1 MGAIISGLG
10 ISLPD
15 NILTN
20 ADLER
25 MVETSDEWIVTRT
38 GIRERRILP
47 KDSLLKASDLGAA
60 AAQQALDRAGVRPD
74 QVGAILVG
82 GIVPDMQFPST
93 ACIIQEK
100 IGAKNAFAFDI
111 TAACAGFVYGANMA
125 SLLVDAGQC
134 EHVLVIGAETLSRV
148 TDWTDRNTCVLFGD
162 GAAAAVFSRGP
173 QDRGV
178 LRSLLRSDGGAAD
191 ILRLESLTA
200 AAAGASPSTGPFIRM
215 DGKQVF
221 KLAVSEVSRV
231 VSDAL
236 AAEGLAPSDLDF
248 FVAHQA
254 NVRILSAIGDKLGLP
269 EEKVFI
275 NVHRYGNTS
284 AASVPLALYEAEA
297 EGRLKPGMLVALA
310 AVGGGMAWGVN
321 IVRW

>member
-15 NILTN
+15 TILTN

-25 MVETSDEWIVTRT
+25 MVDTTDEWIVTRT

-47 KDSLLKASDLGAA
+47 KDSPLKASDLGAA
-60 AAQQALDRAGVRPD
+60 AARQALEKAGVSPE

-93 ACIIQEK
+93 ACIIQNK
-100 IGAKNAFAFDI
+100 IGAVNAFAFDL

-125 SLLVDAGQC
+125 ALLIDAGQC
-134 EHVLVIGAETLSRV
+134 DHVLVIGAETLSRV
-148 TDWTDRNTCVLFGD
+148 TDWSDRNTCVLFGD

-173 QDRGV
+173 AERGV
-178 LRSLLRSDGGAAD
+178 IRSLLRSDGGAAG
-191 ILRLESLTA
+191 ILQLEGLSA
-200 AAAGASPSTGPFIRM
+200 ATGPTGPFIRM

-231 VSDAL
+231 VADAL
-236 AAEGLAPSDLDF
+236 SAEGLTPADLDL

-254 NVRILSAIGDKLGLP
+254 NVRILSAIGEKLGLS
-269 EEKVFI
+269 EDKVFI

-321 IVRW
+321 LLRW

>member
-1 MGAIISGLG
+1 MGAIIRGLG

-15 NILTN
+15 DILTN

-25 MVETSDEWIVTRT
+25 MVDTSDEWIVTRT

-47 KDSLLKASDLGAA
+47 KDSPLKASDLGAA
-60 AAQQALDRAGVRPD
+60 AARQALERAGVKAED
-74 QVGAILVG
+74 VGAVLVG
-82 GIVPDMQFPST
+82 GIVPDMQFPAT

-100 IGAKNAFAFDI
+100 IGARHAFAFDI
-111 TAACAGFVYGANMA
+111 TAACSGFVYGVNMA
-125 SLLVDAGQC
+125 SLLIDSGQC
-134 EHVLVIGAETLSRV
+134 DHVLVIGAETLSRV

-162 GAAAAVFSRGP
+162 AGAAAVLSRGP
-173 QDRGV
+173 EGRGV
-178 LRSLLRSDGGAAD
+178 IRSLLRSDGGAAG
-191 ILRLESLTA
+191 ILSLDSIA
-200 AAAGASPSTGPFIRM
+200 AAALDPSSAKPCIRM

-231 VSDAL
+231 VVDAL
-236 AAEGLAPSDLDF
+236 AFEGLRPSDLDL

-254 NVRILSAIGDKLGLP
+254 NVRILSAIGEKLGLP
-269 EEKVFI
+269 EDKVFV
-275 NVHRYGNTS
+275 NVHKYGNTS

-321 IVRW
+321 LVRW

>member
-47 KDSLLKASDLGAA
+47 KDSPLKASDLGAA
-60 AAQQALDRAGVRPD
+60 AARQALERAGVRPD

>member
-47 KDSLLKASDLGAA
+47 KDSPLKASDLGAA
-60 AAQQALDRAGVRPD
+60 AARQALERAGISAD
-74 QVGAILVG
+74 QAGAILVG

-125 SLLVDAGQC
+125 SLLIDAGQC

-162 GAAAAVFSRGP
+162 AGAAAVFSRGP
-173 QDRGV
+173 GDRGV
-178 LRSLLRSDGGAAD
+178 LRSLLRSDGGAAG
-191 ILRLESLTA
+191 ILNLDSIA
-200 AAAGASPSTGPFIRM
+200 AAATGTATAPSPCIRM

-231 VSDAL
+231 VVDAL
-236 AAEGLAPSDLDF
+236 AAEGLAPADLDL

-254 NVRILSAIGDKLGLP
+254 NVRILSAIGEKLGLG
-269 EEKVFI
+269 EDKVFM
-275 NVHRYGNTS
+275 NVQKYGNTS

-321 IVRW
+321 ILRW

>member
-15 NILTN
+15 NVLTN

-25 MVETSDEWIVTRT
+25 MVDTSDEWILTRT

-47 KDSLLKASDLGAA
+47 KDSPLLASDLGAA
-60 AAQQALDRAGVRPD
+60 AALQALQRAGVRAD

-111 TAACAGFVYGANMA
+111 TAACAGFVYGVNMA
-125 SLLVDAGQC
+125 SLLIDSGQC
-134 EHVLVIGAETLSRV
+134 DHVLVIGAETLSRAV
-148 TDWTDRNTCVLFGD
+148 DWTDRNTCILFGD
-162 GAAAAVFSRGP
+162 AGAAAVLSRGP
-173 QDRGV
+173 KDRGV
-178 LRSLLRSDGGAAD
+178 IRSLLRSDGGAAD
-191 ILRLESLTA
+191 ILKLGNLAHGTA
-200 AAAGASPSTGPFIRM
+200 CINM
-215 DGKQVF
+215 DGKHVF

-231 VSDAL
+231 VVDTLAL
-236 AAEGLAPSDLDF
+236 EGLTAANLDL

-254 NVRILSAIGDKLGLP
+254 NVRILNAIGEKLGLP
-269 EEKVFI
+269 EEKVMV
-275 NVHRYGNTS
+275 NVQRYGNTS
-284 AASVPLALYEAEA
+284 SASVPLALFEAEA
-297 EGRLKPGMLVALA
+297 EGRLKPGMLVGLA
-310 AVGGGMAWGVN
+310 AVGGGMAWGCN
-321 IVRW
+321 LVRW

>member
-1 MGAIISGLG
+1 MGAIITGLG
-10 ISLPD
+10 VSLPE
-15 NILTN
+15 NVLTN
-20 ADLER
+20 ADLEKL
-25 MVETSDEWIVTRT
+25 VDTSDEWIVTRT
-38 GIRERRILP
+38 GIRERRVLP
-47 KDSLLKASDLGAA
+47 KDSPLKASDLGAA
-60 AAQQALDRAGVRPD
+60 AARQALERAGVSPE

-82 GIVPDMQFPST
+82 GIVPDRQFPST

-125 SLLVDAGQC
+125 SLLIDAGQC
-134 EHVLVIGAETLSRV
+134 DHVLVIGAETLSRV

-162 GAAAAVFSRGP
+162 AGAAAVFSRGP
-173 QDRGV
+173 ADRGI

-191 ILRLESLTA
+191 ILTLDGIFA
-200 AAAGASPSTGPFIRM
+200 ARDPDVKAPCILM

-231 VSDAL
+231 VADAL
-236 AAEGLAPSDLDF
+236 AAEGLAPSDLDL

-254 NVRILSAIGDKLGLP
+254 NVRILSAIGEKLGLA
-269 EEKVFI
+269 EDKVFV
-275 NVHRYGNTS
+275 NVHKYGNTS

-297 EGRLKPGMLVALA
+297 EGHLKPGMLVALA

-321 IVRW
+321 ILRW

>member
-38 GIRERRILP
+38 GIRERRLLP
-47 KDSLLKASDLGAA
+47 KDSPLKASDLGAA
-60 AAQQALDRAGVRPD
+60 AARQALERAGITAE

-82 GIVPDMQFPST
+82 GIVPDQQFPST

-125 SLLVDAGQC
+125 SLLIDAGQC
-134 EHVLVIGAETLSRV
+134 DHVLVIGAETLSRV

-162 GAAAAVFSRGP
+162 AGAAAVFSRGP
-173 QDRGV
+173 SGRGV
-178 LRSLLRSDGGAAD
+178 LRSLLRSDGGAAG
-191 ILRLESLTA
+191 ILSLDGIFA
-200 AAAGASPSTGPFIRM
+200 AREEGAKAPCIRM

-231 VSDAL
+231 VVDAL
-236 AAEGLAPSDLDF
+236 VAEGLTPADLDL

-254 NVRILSAIGDKLGLP
+254 NVRILGAIGEKLGLP
-269 EEKVFI
+269 DDKVFI
-275 NVHRYGNTS
+275 NVHKYGNTS

-321 IVRW
+321 IIRW

>member
-47 KDSLLKASDLGAA
+47 KGSPLKASDLGAA
-60 AAQQALDRAGVRPD
+60 AARQALERAGVTPD

-100 IGAKNAFAFDI
+100 LGAKNAFAFDI

-125 SLLVDAGQC
+125 SLLIDAGQC

-162 GAAAAVFSRGP
+162 AGAAAVFSRGP

-178 LRSLLRSDGGAAD
+178 LRSLLRSDGGAAG
-191 ILRLESLTA
+191 ILSLDSIA
-200 AAAGASPSTGPFIRM
+200 AAATGASSSSPCIRM

-236 AAEGLAPSDLDF
+236 TAEGLAPADLDL

-254 NVRILSAIGDKLGLP
+254 NVRILSAIGDKLGLG
-269 EEKVFI
+269 EDKVFM
-275 NVHRYGNTS
+275 NVQKYGNTS

-321 IVRW
+321 IIRW

>member
-1 MGAIISGLG
+1 MGAIIRGLG

-47 KDSLLKASDLGAA
+47 KGSPLKASDLGAA
-60 AAQQALDRAGVRPD
+60 AALQALERAGVKPE

-111 TAACAGFVYGANMA
+111 TAACAGFVYGVNMA
-125 SLLVDAGQC
+125 SLLIDAGQC

-148 TDWTDRNTCVLFGD
+148 TDWSDRNTCVLFGD
-162 GAAAAVFSRGP
+162 AGAAAVISRGSA
-173 QDRGV
+173 DRGV
-178 LRSLLRSDGGAAD
+178 IRSLLRSDGGAAG
-191 ILRLESLTA
+191 ILSLDSISA
-200 AAAGASPSTGPFIRM
+200 AALDPAAASPCIRM

-231 VSDAL
+231 VVDAL
-236 AAEGLAPSDLDF
+236 AAEGLKPSDLDL

-254 NVRILSAIGDKLGLP
+254 NVRILGAIGEKLGLS
-269 EEKVFI
+269 EDKVFV
-275 NVHRYGNTS
+275 NVHKYGNTS
-284 AASVPLALYEAEA
+284 AASVPLALYEAEV

>member
-1 MGAIISGLG
+1 MGAIIRGLG

-47 KDSLLKASDLGAA
+47 KDSPLKASDLGAA
-60 AAQQALDRAGVRPD
+60 AAREALERGGVKPEE
-74 QVGAILVG
+74 VGAIFVG
-82 GIVPDMQFPST
+82 GIVPDMQFPAT

-100 IGAKNAFAFDI
+100 IGARHAFACDL
-111 TAACAGFVYGANMA
+111 TAACAGFVYGVNMA
-125 SLLVDAGQC
+125 SLLIDSGQC

-162 GAAAAVFSRGP
+162 AGAAALLSRGP
-173 QDRGV
+173 SNRGV
-178 LRSLLRSDGGAAD
+178 VRSLLRSDGGAAG
-191 ILRLESLTA
+191 ILNLDSIA
-200 AAAGASPSTGPFIRM
+200 AAALDSSAKAPCIRM

-221 KLAVSEVSRV
+221 KLAVTEVTRV
-231 VSDAL
+231 VNDAL
-236 AAEGLAPSDLDF
+236 ALEGLQASDLDL

-254 NVRILSAIGDKLGLP
+254 
-269 EEKVFI
+269 
-275 NVHRYGNTS
+275 
-284 AASVPLALYEAEA
+284 
-297 EGRLKPGMLVALA
+297 
-310 AVGGGMAWGVN
+310 
-321 IVRW
+321 

>member
-15 NILTN
+15 TILTN

-25 MVETSDEWIVTRT
+25 MVETTDEWIVTRT

-47 KDSLLKASDLGAA
+47 KDSPLKASDLGAA
-60 AAQQALDRAGVRPD
+60 AALQALERAGVRPD

-93 ACIIQEK
+93 ACIVQSK
-100 IGAKNAFAFDI
+100 IGAVNAFAFDL

-125 SLLVDAGQC
+125 SLLIDAGQC

-148 TDWTDRNTCVLFGD
+148 TDWSDRNTCVLFGD

-173 QDRGV
+173 AERGV
-178 LRSLLRSDGGAAD
+178 IRSLLRSDGGASG
-191 ILRLESLTA
+191 ILQLESLSA
-200 AAAGASPSTGPFIRM
+200 ATGPTGPFIRM

-231 VSDAL
+231 VADAL
-236 AAEGLAPSDLDF
+236 AAEGFTPVDLDL

-254 NVRILSAIGDKLGLP
+254 NVRILSAIGDKLGLS
-269 EEKVFI
+269 EDKVFV

-321 IVRW
+321 IIRW

>member
-25 MVETSDEWIVTRT
+25 MVETSDDWIVSRT

-47 KDSLLKASDLGAA
+47 KDSPLKASDLGAA
-60 AAQQALDRAGVRPD
+60 AALQALERAGVRPD

-93 ACIIQEK
+93 ACIIQNK
-100 IGAKNAFAFDI
+100 IGATNAFAFDL

-125 SLLVDAGQC
+125 SLLIDAGQC

-173 QDRGV
+173 ADRGV
-178 LRSLLRSDGGAAD
+178 IRSLLRSDGSAAG
-191 ILRLESLTA
+191 ILHLDNLATA
-200 AAAGASPSTGPFIRM
+200 AASSTGAFIRM

-231 VSDAL
+231 VVDAL
-236 AAEGLAPSDLDF
+236 AAEGLTPADLDL

-254 NVRILSAIGDKLGLP
+254 NVRILAAIGDKLGLA
-269 EEKVFI
+269 EDKVFI

-297 EGRLKPGMLVALA
+297 EGRLKPGMLVGLA

-321 IVRW
+321 LLRW

>member
-15 NILTN
+15 TILTN

-25 MVETSDEWIVTRT
+25 MVETTDEWIVTRT

-47 KDSLLKASDLGAA
+47 KDSPLKASDLGAA
-60 AAQQALDRAGVRPD
+60 AALQALERAGVRPD

-93 ACIIQEK
+93 ACIVQSK
-100 IGAKNAFAFDI
+100 IGAVNAFAFDL

-125 SLLVDAGQC
+125 SLLIDAGQC

-148 TDWTDRNTCVLFGD
+148 TDWSDRNTCVLFGD

-173 QDRGV
+173 AERGV
-178 LRSLLRSDGGAAD
+178 IRSLLRSDGGASG
-191 ILRLESLTA
+191 ILQLESLSA
-200 AAAGASPSTGPFIRM
+200 ATGPTGPFIRM

-231 VSDAL
+231 VADAL
-236 AAEGLAPSDLDF
+236 AAEGFTPADLDL

-254 NVRILSAIGDKLGLP
+254 NVRILSAIGDKLGLS
-269 EEKVFI
+269 EDKVFV

-321 IVRW
+321 IIRW

>member
-25 MVETSDEWIVTRT
+25 LVETSDEWIVSRT
-38 GIRERRILP
+38 GIKERRILP
-47 KDSLLKASDLGAA
+47 QGSPLKASDLGAA
-60 AAQQALDRAGVRPD
+60 AALQALTRAGVRAD

-100 IGAKNAFAFDI
+100 IGATNAFAFDI

-125 SLLVDAGQC
+125 SLLIDAGQC

-162 GAAAAVFSRGP
+162 AGAAALFSRGP
-173 QDRGV
+173 KDRGII
-178 LRSLLRSDGGAAD
+178 RSLLRSDGGASG
-191 ILRLESLTA
+191 ILHLDSIA
-200 AAAGASPSTGPFIRM
+200 AAALEPTAPAPCIRM

-231 VSDAL
+231 VKDAL
-236 AAEGLAPSDLDF
+236 DAEGLTPADLDL

-254 NVRILSAIGDKLGLP
+254 NVRILSAIGDKLGLA
-269 EEKVFI
+269 EDKVFI
-275 NVHRYGNTS
+275 NVHKYGNTS
-284 AASVPLALYEAEA
+284 AASVPLALFEAEA
-297 EGRLKPGMLVALA
+297 EGRLKPGMLVGLA

-321 IVRW
+321 LIRW